1 MSLLI
6 WLLFGFAAYKIA
18 VAKGYDRILWGIFGA
33 LFGIFALALAIA
45 LPDDEE

>member
-18 VAKGYDRILWGIFGA
+18 VAKGYDRLLWGIFGT
-33 LFGIFALALAIA
+33 LFGIFALALAAI
-45 LPDDEE
+45 LPDIKE